1 MMQDTTLF
9 LKRFRINTAV
19 LSCQICLTLF
29 SVSDESDSLVRMG
42 SMEDRRGVRSER
54 PGLYPPPFLGPAPPT
69 DILAQVSHCSTLFV
83 ARTGLIQYS
92 HQGY

>member
-1 MMQDTTLF
+1 
-9 LKRFRINTAV
+9 
-19 LSCQICLTLF
+19 
-29 SVSDESDSLVRMG
+29 MG